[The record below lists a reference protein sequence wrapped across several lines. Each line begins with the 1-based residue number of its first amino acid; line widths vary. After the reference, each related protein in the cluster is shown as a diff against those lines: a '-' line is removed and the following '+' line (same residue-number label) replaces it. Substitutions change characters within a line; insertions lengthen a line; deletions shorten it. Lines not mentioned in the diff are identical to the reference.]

1 MNRATRLLLMGWT
14 LLLIALVLPVIIIDL
29 PNTDYARLLFLG
41 PESTGEGNVDI
52 PTHASIDGWKIVL
65 ITFTKAIGKASMYLG
80 WSIFFY

>member
-41 PESTGEGNVDI
+41 PESTGKE
-52 PTHASIDGWKIVL
+52 
-65 ITFTKAIGKASMYLG
+65 M
-80 WSIFFY
+80 SIFQRMPQSMAGRLS